1 MSALISYYTKLPEA
15 LEMAAKLAEDF
26 DVLFVV
32 NAKWDASPR
41 PADLQGLFLTAAI
54 PGKFDLRSPAWQF
67 FSVVFI
73 PEEVEDHG

>member
-15 LEMAAKLAEDF
+15 LEMAAKLAKDF

-41 PADLQGLFLTAAI
+41 PADLHLSSLFVGHGRVRVPVISLFVLTV
-54 PGKFDLRSPAWQF
+54 L
-67 FSVVFI
+67 
-73 PEEVEDHG
+73 